1 MDEIKGKTEISD
13 IYPVAF
19 LICLGLKYEV
29 RAENTI
35 DRKRRIIFIFEDDVK
50 PLIQKYYAGE
60 EEKVLPSKYARTL
73 KELKS
78 LVHNY

>member
-1 MDEIKGKTEISD
+1 MKENTTELSD

-19 LICLGLKYEV
+19 LICLGFKYEV
-29 RAENTI
+29 KVENTA
-35 DRKRRIIFIFEDDVK
+35 DGKRRIVFIFTDDVK
-50 PLIQKYYAGE
+50 PLIQRYYAGE
-60 EEKVLPSKYARTL
+60 EEKVLPSRYARTL